1 MENKISIQALRRL
14 PYYLKY
20 LENYDENDFISASK
34 IASSLELSEIQ
45 VRKDLA
51 LISKA
56 EGIPNKGFKVY
67 DLMEGLKDFLGY
79 NNPKDA
85 ILIGAGNLGKA
96 LLAYNGFNEYGLNIV
111 VAFDK
116 DKSLIGREIN
126 GKKVFSIDK
135 LQDIAKRL
143 NVHLAILTVPDD
155 AAQGFL
161 LRGRRLC
168 RHHEG
173 SPLGEK
179 PAVAGCAGKER
190 HPPLRFHRPGCL
202 YPRNSVGYPGG
213 F

>member
-45 VRKDLA
+45 VRKDLS
-51 LISKA
+51 LISKS
-56 EGIPNKGFKVY
+56 EGIPNKGFNVY

-111 VAFDK
+111 VAFD
-116 DKSLIGREIN
+116 R
-126 GKKVFSIDK
+126 
-135 LQDIAKRL
+135 KR
-143 NVHLAILTVPDD
+143 N
-155 AAQGFL
+155 
-161 LRGRRLC
+161 
-168 RHHEG
+168 
-173 SPLGEK
+173 K
-179 PAVAGCAGKER
+179 W
-190 HPPLRFHRPGCL
+190 
-202 YPRNSVGYPGG
+202 
-213 F
+213 